1 MGATRAGKALAVLI
15 SALLLSGCATVNHP
29 DDSWFSR
36 DKAYHFAAASAIG
49 AGATWAAGGDD
60 AAPVIGVGIAVS
72 FGAGKE
78 LYDRNVKN
86 TYWSWKDLAWDL
98 AGAVA
103 GALAATAADTL

>member
-1 MGATRAGKALAVLI
+1 M
-15 SALLLSGCATVNHP
+15 
-29 DDSWFSR
+29 
-36 DKAYHFAAASAIG
+36 
-49 AGATWAAGGDD
+49 
-60 AAPVIGVGIAVS
+60 AVS

>member
-1 MGATRAGKALAVLI
+1 MSISNARKGLIAPICALF
-15 SALLLSGCATVNHP
+15 LLGCATVNHP
-29 DDSWFSR
+29 DDNWFAR

-49 AGATWAAGGDD
+49 AGATFMAGSED
-60 AAPVIGVGIAVS
+60 AAPVIGVGVAMS

-78 LYDRNVKN
+78 LYDREVKK

-103 GALAATAADTL
+103 GAAAAAAANQ